1 MRISD
6 WSSDVCSSDL
16 RCSWRS
22 PGAGRHD
29 KPLTLVKG
37 QEFGTQETRDDWQ
50 APSEPEA
57 DAGHPRMLAG
67 IAAGGFDEIG
77 RVAEATRPD
86 VADVGREAAAEL
98 VAQAQAEAGIAQ
110 ALADVVL
117 VVVAAVEVG
126 LKLRLQDQ
134 PVGKQ
139 YLRSEEHTSELQS
152 LMRIS
157 YAVFSLKK
165 EQESNINR

>member
-1 MRISD
+1 MATAPGSGAGAR
-6 WSSDVCSSDL
+6 SSV
-16 RCSWRS
+16 RCRWARRPGVRAGRCAWRS

-86 VADVGREAAAEL
+86 VADVGREAGADL
-98 VAQAQAEAGIAQ
+98 VAQAPAEAGIAQ
-110 ALADVVL
+110 ALADVGL
-117 VVVAAVEVG
+117 VERKRAE
-126 LKLRLQDQ
+126 
-134 PVGKQ
+134 
-139 YLRSEEHTSELQS
+139 
-152 LMRIS
+152 
-157 YAVFSLKK
+157 
-165 EQESNINR
+165 

>member
-6 WSSDVCSSDL
+6 WISTCARPIWLGVRAG

-29 KPLTLVKG
+29 NPLTLVKG

-57 DAGHPRMLAG
+57 DAGHQRMLAG

-77 RVAEATRPD
+77 RAAEATRPA
-86 VADVGREAAAEL
+86 VADAGAEGADAP
-98 VAQAQAEAGIAQ
+98 VQQAQHKPEKG
-110 ALADVVL
+110 
-117 VVVAAVEVG
+117 
-126 LKLRLQDQ
+126 R
-134 PVGKQ
+134 
-139 YLRSEEHTSELQS
+139 
-152 LMRIS
+152 
-157 YAVFSLKK
+157 
-165 EQESNINR
+165 